1 MGAEVLGLLG
11 INKLRLAKGSHRDR
25 NQGVCLMEAV
35 AWFADLPHT
44 DRPVCVD
51 PVLGAFGRVLN
62 DRFTDAERQQLVDLI
77 PQLVGTA
84 GDQNLSRRRAY
95 LLVDRVIRQILPLV
109 YGDRWP
115 EHAKAMRD
123 LAEVKDADSAQA
135 ARDVCRA
142 ARANANAAAYY
153 AAYDAANAA
162 NAAYYAAYDANAA
175 NAANAAAYAANDA
188 ANAANAAADANAAN
202 AANRATYV
210 DLAIQAFKDA
220 IALR

>member
-142 ARANANAAAYY
+142 ARANAYD
-153 AAYDAANAA
+153 AAYDAAYV
-162 NAAYYAAYDANAA
+162 AAYDAAYVAAYAAYD
-175 NAANAAAYAANDA
+175 
-188 ANAANAAADANAAN
+188 